1 MQMCNPKPI
10 TVKTEEKHTIPAQST
25 RIIHAS
31 ITVSTDHPITGTI
44 QPLPQYDENAK
55 LIIAPAITTAR
66 DKRVPIKIANTTD
79 FPYTITPH
87 TKLVELQILKP
98 EETKSIRPVDLAA
111 LNLLTE
117 HDDVIAYVNALMQ
130 VDSPEQTEE
139 KFWFPTP
146 ENPGDETEH
155 TPIQQRIL
163 KELRELQKLEELDP
177 KQSESS
183 RTQFLSMFKWDNSLI
198 TGEDRENLESI
209 LVEFNDI
216 FARHRLDIGMNTQF
230 KVSLT
235 PKNDNPVYTQSLPV
249 PINLKDDLTV
259 ELALMHKYGIITTLP
274 FSKYASPIFAQRKPN
289 GKLRLFVDLRKINA
303 LISDDYINNNHPIST
318 LSDAAHHLAGKQL
331 FCKLD
336 CSQAYHCLQMAD
348 QRSVEL
354 LAFNFASR
362 TFAYRR
368 LAQGLSRALSA
379 FSSFMREYLDTVIK
393 ADQCAQYVD
402 DIGIAANTTEQLI
415 KNIRAVFKCIRKAG
429 LKLTIEKCHFGV
441 TQVDFLG
448 RTITPNG
455 IAPQDHKITN
465 FLSKIRFPR
474 SKKQVQKYIG
484 FIKYYRN
491 YIPRLSEKMIGMY
504 ELLKA
509 DAKITIS
516 EELVDNFKAINA
528 SLAEACGLALRQPI
542 AGKQYVLMTDA
553 SFRASG
559 YALMI
564 EENDDKKL
572 LSKRKTFAPVAFG
585 SRVFSPSQLKMSI
598 YCKEFLAIYH
608 AFLEYSHILW
618 ETTLPTLVLTDN
630 RSVTRFFQTKTTPP
644 ALWNA
649 CDYVLQ
655 FKFRIMHVA
664 GSQKTAADFLSRL
677 ELTPKKRIQLKL
689 RDDIITAPIEVN
701 LQSTD
706 VADEEQL
713 FFLPDEEEESEQEI
727 FARKALSKQRA
738 IDEKEQQNLT
748 TEVTETVHIPLNSA
762 VYAFGAIKENARIRN
777 EQDADPILKALK
789 LRLLHEEYDKH
800 LLKTEP
806 RGRNLLRHEER
817 IIVKDGVLMRKY
829 YGEDGTVTHHQIL
842 IPKHI
847 VPKLLSTLHG
857 KMNKHPGIT
866 KMIQES
872 RAKYYYPGLARKIRA
887 WVINCPDCIANKR
900 IDTRQIRPKMQS
912 NTEFTFGPE
921 DCLEV
926 DILPNL
932 PSSNGYKHIITM
944 MDVFS
949 RYLFAYPTQDMT
961 ARTVGRCIIDV
972 MTRHCYLPTVIL
984 TDKGSQ
990 FRSDV
995 VNQIAQTLD
1004 IRISH
1009 ASTKHAQTI
1018 GILERTHA
1026 SLKTSLKISTG
1037 ERRSMWHKYV
1047 QIAVMNYNTSY
1058 HESLGCEPTTVF
1070 HGRIPYNILDIKL
1083 GLKPE
1088 WKKEANEDLTDEL
1101 QKQIAEIHQSTKDN
1115 LMQSYLKYK

>member
-1 MQMCNPKPI
+1 
-10 TVKTEEKHTIPAQST
+10 
-25 RIIHAS
+25 
-31 ITVSTDHPITGTI
+31 
-44 QPLPQYDENAK
+44 
-55 LIIAPAITTAR
+55 
-66 DKRVPIKIANTTD
+66 
-79 FPYTITPH
+79 
-87 TKLVELQILKP
+87 
-98 EETKSIRPVDLAA
+98 
-111 LNLLTE
+111 
-117 HDDVIAYVNALMQ
+117 
-130 VDSPEQTEE
+130 
-139 KFWFPTP
+139 
-146 ENPGDETEH
+146 
-155 TPIQQRIL
+155 
-163 KELRELQKLEELDP
+163 
-177 KQSESS
+177 
-183 RTQFLSMFKWDNSLI
+183 
-198 TGEDRENLESI
+198 
-209 LVEFNDI
+209 
-216 FARHRLDIGMNTQF
+216 
-230 KVSLT
+230 
-235 PKNDNPVYTQSLPV
+235 
-249 PINLKDDLTV
+249 
-259 ELALMHKYGIITTLP
+259 
-274 FSKYASPIFAQRKPN
+274 
-289 GKLRLFVDLRKINA
+289 
-303 LISDDYINNNHPIST
+303 
-318 LSDAAHHLAGKQL
+318 
-331 FCKLD
+331 
-336 CSQAYHCLQMAD
+336 
-348 QRSVEL
+348 
-354 LAFNFASR
+354 
-362 TFAYRR
+362 
-368 LAQGLSRALSA
+368 
-379 FSSFMREYLDTVIK
+379 
-393 ADQCAQYVD
+393 
-402 DIGIAANTTEQLI
+402 
-415 KNIRAVFKCIRKAG
+415 
-429 LKLTIEKCHFGV
+429 
-441 TQVDFLG
+441 
-448 RTITPNG
+448 
-455 IAPQDHKITN
+455 
-465 FLSKIRFPR
+465 
-474 SKKQVQKYIG
+474 
-484 FIKYYRN
+484 
-491 YIPRLSEKMIGMY
+491 MIGMY

-528 SLAEACGLALRQPI
+528 SLAEACGLALRQPV

-559 YALMI
+559 YALMV

-655 FKFRIMHVA
+655 FKFRTMHVA
-664 GSQKTAADFLSRL
+664 GSQNTAADFPSRL
-677 ELTPKKRIQLKL
+677 ELTPKEKVQLKL

-713 FFLPDEEEESEQEI
+713 FFRPDEEEESEQETP
-727 FARKALSKQRA
+727 ARKALSKQRA
-738 IDEKEQQNLT
+738 VDEKEQQNLS
-748 TEVTETVHIPLNSA
+748 TEITEAVQIPVNTA

-829 YGEDGTVTHHQIL
+829 YGENGTVTHHQIL

-847 VPKLLSTLHG
+847 VPELLSTLHG
-857 KMNKHPGIT
+857 KTNKHPAIT

-872 RAKYYYPGLARKIRA
+872 RTKYYYPGLARKIRA

-900 IDTRQIRPKMQS
+900 IDTRQIRPKMLS
-912 NTEFTFGPE
+912 NTEFTFGSE

-926 DILPNL
+926 DILPNF
-932 PSSNGYKHIITM
+932 PSSNGYRHIITM

-972 MTRHCYLPTVIL
+972 MTRHCYLPTVIV

-1004 IRISH
+1004 IRTSH
-1009 ASTKHAQTI
+1009 ASTKHAQAI

-1088 WKKEANEDLTDEL
+1088 WKKDANEDLTDEL
-1101 QKQIAEIHQSTKDN
+1101 QKQITEIHQSAKDN
-1115 LMQSYLKYK
+1115 LMQSYLKYKRYYDKKSTATPLKINDYCYALNPKADNQSLKFAFKDCIWTGPYIVVKVLSNNNYVVRRTGTRYTQTLHRIRLRLYAPNQRVPDVQSKWKTSFQILRLKQPMTIGTHKLGKPNSEKFCSEPQRKTKMKKLPSWKYKLKTKLRQTMKQL